1 MLKDYRDLVVWQKA
15 MEFVERIYRASD
27 RFPKLEEYGLK
38 AQIRRGAVSVRSN
51 IAEGHSRTSTREYLH
66 HLSIARGSLCE
77 VETQLLLAGRL
88 HYLDES
94 DTKQLIEASAVVKR
108 LMNALLSALRNRL
121 TSQPPTLNP
130 NP

>member
-1 MLKDYRDLVVWQKA
+1 MIVMVRDYRDLVVWQKA
-15 MEFVERIYRASD
+15 MEFVECIYQRSD
-27 RFPKLEEYGLK
+27 RFPKPEEYGLK
-38 AQIRRGAVSVRSN
+38 AQIRRAAVSVPSN

-94 DTKQLIEASAVVKR
+94 EIKPLIQASTAVKR
-108 LMNALLSALRNRL
+108 LMNALLSSLRDRVA
-121 TSQPPTLNP
+121 SGS
-130 NP
+130 